1 MNVLYEQS
9 IFSDEFII
17 KWQTNEIKSDKKCVL
32 YDRKVEKAFRPLL
45 EEFVQWLQSA
55 EYGAE
60 EDGYGQEEEKE
71 AEVKA
76 EEPEETEAQKQ
87 QRLLIEKQKKA

>member
-45 EEFVQWLQSA
+45 EEFVQWLQ
-55 EYGAE
+55 
-60 EDGYGQEEEKE
+60 
-71 AEVKA
+71 
-76 EEPEETEAQKQ
+76 
-87 QRLLIEKQKKA
+87 